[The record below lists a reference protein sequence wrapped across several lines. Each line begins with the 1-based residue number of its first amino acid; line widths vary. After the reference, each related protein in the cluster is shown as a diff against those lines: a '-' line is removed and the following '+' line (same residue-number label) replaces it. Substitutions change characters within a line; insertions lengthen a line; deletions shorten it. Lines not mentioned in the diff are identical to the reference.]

1 MKNSEK
7 IIAAVALLIMFS
19 FLGIPVPDWLS
30 GFVSSLAGT
39 IIVIITGFS
48 NLIAFVQFFVHF

>member
-7 IIAAVALLIMFS
+7 ITATVALFLAFS

-39 IIVIITGFS
+39 ITAIAAGFS

>member
-1 MKNSEK
+1 MKNCEK
-7 IIAAVALLIMFS
+7 TNAAVALFLAFS

-30 GFVSSLAGT
+30 GFVSVLAG
-39 IIVIITGFS
+39 IIAAIITGFS